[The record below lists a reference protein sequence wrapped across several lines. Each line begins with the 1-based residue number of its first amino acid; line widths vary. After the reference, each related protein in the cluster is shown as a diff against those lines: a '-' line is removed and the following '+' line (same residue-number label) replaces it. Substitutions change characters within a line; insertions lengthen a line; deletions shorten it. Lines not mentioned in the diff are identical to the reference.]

1 MKTFLKP
8 SILPLLAVMVCI
20 LFSGAPVKAR
30 DVRYGIHFSNNVVSL
45 PVTGFPRIFDTK
57 LHPGLDFTAGIP
69 LKGSLKHQLHAEFDA
84 GIYYHRFMQTGLRL
98 HGSLD
103 YRFFFK
109 NSVSFDAG
117 LILGYLHSFTWYDIS
132 KLNDEGQY
140 EKIAGIKGR
149 PQALGGLKLGVSVPV
164 FASEEVDYMLH
175 LQFRT
180 YLQAPFAGAYIP
192 IIPTNSLMIGVSRVF
207 TCKKRES

>member
-1 MKTFLKP
+1 MKTIAKP
-8 SILPLLAVMVCI
+8 SILPFLTVVVYI
-20 LFSGAPVKAR
+20 LFAGTHVQGR

-45 PVTGFPRIFDTK
+45 PVTGYPRLFDTK

-69 LKGSLKHQLHAEFDA
+69 LKGNRKHQLHAEFDA
-84 GIYYHRFMQTGLRL
+84 GIYYHRFFQTGLRL

-103 YRFFFK
+103 YRFYFE
-109 NSVSFDAG
+109 NSVSLDAG

-140 EKIAGIKGR
+140 EKIPGIKGR
-149 PQALGGLKLGVSVPV
+149 PQMLGGLKLGASVPLG
-164 FASEEVDYMLH
+164 ASEEIDYKLH